1 MPFVASPVSVRI
13 WQVSKAAG
21 RPWPQICDDD
31 VIDYMIMEAVSVRVT
46 REEQKAEKEREKQEW
61 KKKGRTE
68 LDRYRR

>member
-1 MPFVASPVSVRI
+1 
-13 WQVSKAAG
+13 
-21 RPWPQICDDD
+21 